1 MLTPSGQPS
10 ADVGQEKLRAFIE
23 AEPYSFDFFQI
34 VRLLEKLYPERKP
47 VGVFASPSDE
57 LVRFTATPSLTF
69 PASAVAGYTQRN
81 GKPGAL
87 DIAFMGLNVVNGPMP
102 RAYTEKLLELKRA
115 KDRATLEFFDIF
127 NHRVISLFYRAWTRY
142 KMFIA
147 YERAQGGE
155 DEITQRLYDLIGLG
169 TPGLRNRMAIP
180 DESTIFFSGLVSQ
193 GVRSAAALGQI
204 LEEYF
209 DVRVAIRQF
218 TGAWVPL
225 ARDQRTV
232 FEEGTTNSER
242 LGVGTVVGGEVWNPQ
257 QAITVRLGPM
267 PLERYREFLPGARG
281 QRELEAWLLFYSR
294 RAFDFVVQLVLARN
308 EVPPTALQPDG
319 QNQNR
324 LGYESWLKVK
334 PMRRDPDETTYL
346 LQ

>member
-1 MLTPSGQPS
+1 MLTESGQPS
-10 ADVGQEKLRAFIE
+10 TNIGHEKLRAFVE

-34 VRLLEKLYPERKP
+34 VRLLEKLHPERKP
-47 VGVFASPSDE
+47 VGIFASPSDE
-57 LVRFTATPSLTF
+57 LVRFTAAPSLIF
-69 PASAVAGYTQRN
+69 PPSSVANYTPQN

-87 DIAFMGLNVVNGPMP
+87 DVAFMGLNVVNGPMP
-102 RAYTEKLLELKRA
+102 RAYTERLLELKRA

-127 NHRVISLFYRAWTRY
+127 NHRIISLFYRAWTRY
-142 KMFIA
+142 RMFIA
-147 YERAQGGE
+147 YERAPDGG
-155 DEITQRLYDLIGLG
+155 DEITERLYSLIGLG

-180 DESTIFFSGLVSQ
+180 DESALFFSGLVGQ
-193 GVRSAAALGQI
+193 QVRSAAALGQI

-209 DVRVAIRQF
+209 DVPVVIRQF

-232 FEEGTTNSER
+232 FEEGITTAEC
-242 LGVGTVVGGEVWNPQ
+242 LGVGTVIGGEVWNPQ

-281 QRELEAWLLFYSR
+281 QRELAEWLGFYSR
-294 RAFDFVVQLVLARN
+294 RAFDFVVQLVLQRN
-308 EVPPTALQPDG
+308 EVPLTELQPSG
-319 QNQNR
+319 QNRNR